1 MRKAGWYGLNSE
13 GLGCGTLADFC
24 DYSTYSSG
32 SVKVRGGGGG
42 FFNPKGGPWAV
53 DRGFFLLRF

>member
-42 FFNPKGGPWAV
+42 YLNRMRGGWSLHH
-53 DRGFFLLRF
+53 GFY

>member
-32 SVKVRGGGGG
+32 SVKVRGGGEREDILTAWG
-42 FFNPKGGPWAV
+42 AV
-53 DRGFFLLRF
+53 GLSTMDFIS